1 MAPYMNSGL
10 DAMATTSITNTA
22 SCGRLRSLRMGGT
35 SQSPYDVEANSM
47 SDFRIRTCKG
57 ADHYQCEY
65 EIH

>member
-1 MAPYMNSGL
+1 
-10 DAMATTSITNTA
+10 
-22 SCGRLRSLRMGGT
+22 MGGT